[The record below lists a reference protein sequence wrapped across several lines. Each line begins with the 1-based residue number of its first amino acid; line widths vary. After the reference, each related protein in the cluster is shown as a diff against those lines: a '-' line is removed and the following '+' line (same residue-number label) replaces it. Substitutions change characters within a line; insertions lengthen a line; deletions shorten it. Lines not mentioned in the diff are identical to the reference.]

1 MNETIGV
8 KGGKNDR
15 RRSIKIKE
23 AKKKKIE
30 VQEKDREL
38 LELEKEVKKQQAFT
52 LIKTLPIAVVG
63 GTFKMFYDTAVGKG
77 PSNKEEYNSNW
88 KIKEYDSDNST
99 LQHGEK
105 PKERK
110 VVLTPD
116 GQKVVVY
123 IDAGD
128 DKKNIL
134 EDILI
139 LPKPED
145 VKIDEIP
152 KTNENDVIEVLDDKK
167 NNDKRKFVTSNINIS
182 SNISTNN
189 SSNNDTIRNGFGGVG
204 DVVVDNS
211 SIDYSDLSNVS
222 SETLSKLKARKIL
235 DVYEKQLKDVRYE
248 LRHLVFDYN
257 ALIDAED
264 DIVLSSDAQIILD
277 RLSDIISK
285 IDELKKKI
293 KIDNLDRYD
302 DNYIYTL
309 IEGYLDEFKN
319 QQAVSGL
326 KDSPLYLLIS
336 EKLDELD
343 SKKNDLNKR
352 VEQKKE
358 SLEEKEEVFEEL
370 RKKYS
375 KLDRFNQEMYKFQAE
390 QEELLKELHEKVR
403 TAESVEEK
411 IRYEVQYM
419 NRQSRRTLRLL
430 TLQMMFPGPRIARG
444 LATTAASYLYF
455 MNNIVRPRTVAKKY
469 RVVKVIDY
477 SSDIKNNISLVDD
490 AMKTLGKT
498 SSQIDKM
505 ISMINT
511 EYSDYFGVIPECDE
525 LLSNLKKI
533 KNDIEEKEYEM
544 EKVKEQQR
552 LLLEKNNAKVLKRGE
567 YTM

>member
-152 KTNENDVIEVLDDKK
+152 KTSENDVIEVLDDKK

-189 SSNNDTIRNGFGGVG
+189 SSNKENDTIRNGFVGVG
-204 DVVVDNS
+204 DVTVDNS

-352 VEQKKE
+352 VEQ
-358 SLEEKEEVFEEL
+358 EEVFEEL

-390 QEELLKELHEKVR
+390 QEELLKELQEKVR